1 MRSPGYSAF
10 SNMATRA
17 TQDSVRPDGPDS
29 SRLGQEAG
37 RPAPVEPLRSIAR
50 PLPQPVPLPRGRTAP
65 IPVAR
70 VKAMVGLFRKIL
82 LGDLTLWLGLTG
94 VLTYEV
100 IRNRLPPEHALFG
113 AVLGLFVA
121 VGVSIGLK
129 QVANRVSRLNRS
141 ALEISRGD
149 LSKPLATE
157 RTSFLGRDEVDELTT
172 AIGNMQENLRELVGH
187 IQGTSRSVAAGARR
201 APGGAANRSEEREAR
216 HGGPRPARE
225 KKTRGGGPRPPRG
238 PRTPSS

>member
-1 MRSPGYSAF
+1 
-10 SNMATRA
+10 
-17 TQDSVRPDGPDS
+17 S
-29 SRLGQEAG
+29 SRVGQEAG

-50 PLPQPVPLPRGRTAP
+50 RPPQPVPPPRGRAVP
-65 IPVAR
+65 ISLAR
-70 VKAMVGLFRKIL
+70 ANKPVGLFRKIL
-82 LGDLTLWLGLTG
+82 LGDLTLWLVLTG

-100 IRNRLPPEHALFG
+100 VRNRMPPEHAMFG

-121 VGVSIGLK
+121 LGVSVGLK

-157 RTSFLGRDEVDELTT
+157 RASFLGRDEVDELNT

-187 IQGTSRSVAAGARR
+187 
-201 APGGAANRSEEREAR
+201 
-216 HGGPRPARE
+216 
-225 KKTRGGGPRPPRG
+225 
-238 PRTPSS
+238 